1 MRVFADAI
9 KNLHIRAICWNKKN
23 HSLQRTKRYLNKQIF
38 HYDQPFGLESGATL
52 SGYHLAYTTIGE
64 MNEHKSNVVW
74 IFHALTANSNPAEWW
89 PGMVGEGAFFDPE
102 TFFIVCVN
110 MPGSCYGSIGALDVD
125 NNTGKPYYHSFP
137 QFTIRDMIAA
147 YKPLRKK
154 LGIEKIHIGIG
165 GSVGGQQ
172 LLEWAIEEPDLFEYI
187 VPIATNAQHSP
198 WGMAFNA
205 SQRWCIEND
214 CTWINNTEEA
224 GKEGMK
230 IARSI
235 ALLSYR
241 HYETYT
247 STQHGI
253 TTETE
258 TENIDKQ
265 ITKAES
271 YQRYQGEKLAKR
283 FSAYSYHFLTHAMD
297 KHNVGR
303 SRTSATAA
311 LQAIKAKALV
321 IGISSDLLFPPV
333 EQEFL
338 AAYIPNSQLSI
349 IDSNY
354 GHDGFLLEC
363 DALTRLLEQFVK
375 PSSPE
380 GEFER

>member
-1 MRVFADAI
+1 M
-9 KNLHIRAICWNKKN
+9 
-23 HSLQRTKRYLNKQIF
+23 NKQIF
-38 HYDQPFGLESGATL
+38 RYNQTFELESGATL
-52 SGYHLAYTTIGE
+52 PGYHLAYTTLGK
-64 MNEHKSNVVW
+64 MNKDKSNIVW

-89 PGMVGEGAFFDPE
+89 PGMVGEGTFFDPE
-102 TFFIVCVN
+102 RFFIVCVN

-125 NNTGKPYYHSFP
+125 TETGKPYYHSFP

-147 YKPLRKK
+147 YKPLRNE
-154 LGIEKIHIGIG
+154 LNIEKIYIGIG

-172 LLEWAIEEPDLFEYI
+172 LLEWSIEEPELFEHI

-214 CTWINNTEEA
+214 CSWKNNTEDA

-253 TTETE
+253 TPETE
-258 TENIDKQ
+258 TKSIDKQ
-265 ITKAES
+265 VTKAES
-271 YQRYQGEKLAKR
+271 YQHYQGEKLAKR
-283 FSAYSYHFLTHAMD
+283 FTAYSYYFLSHAMD

-303 SRTSATAA
+303 GRTSAQAA
-311 LQAIKAKALV
+311 LHSVKAKALV
-321 IGISSDLLFPPV
+321 IGISSDILFPPL

-338 AAYIPNSQLSI
+338 AAYIPNAQLAI

-363 DALTRLLEQFVK
+363 DALTRLLEEFVT
-375 PSSPE
+375 SPLISK
-380 GEFER
+380 GE